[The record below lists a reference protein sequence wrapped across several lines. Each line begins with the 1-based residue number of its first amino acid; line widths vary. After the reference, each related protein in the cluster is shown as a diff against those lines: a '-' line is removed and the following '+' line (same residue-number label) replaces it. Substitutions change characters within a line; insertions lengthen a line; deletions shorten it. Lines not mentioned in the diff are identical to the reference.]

1 MLYLKHIEG
10 SKQGQVESFDSE
22 RIRIGRHPEN
32 DLKFDP
38 ETAREVSGHHAEI
51 LCHKD
56 AVTIK
61 DLQSRNGTYVN
72 GRRINQ
78 PTQLTD
84 GDVIQ
89 FSSRGPKLVFSIGE
103 PVAGSGTVAFK
114 REEAAAP
121 EATAKA
127 GGIGTRER
135 MALGAAAAV
144 ILVALGLAF
153 WWSWPLFFI
162 ALGIVVV
169 AVSGGLLAWWWKKRR
184 AAPVAAPRG
193 VAEEAHLMPEAPADQ
208 DALKELRNKWSEALA
223 RLRQS
228 NLGKSGEDPVYAL
241 PWVLIIGE
249 RGSGKTEAIRA
260 ANPPAS
266 LSSAAGRQAIS
277 GTRSCDWWF
286 FDNLVVLDTPGRY
299 TFPMDERADG
309 REWREVLSLLKRSR
323 TREPING
330 VIVTVAADALASRSV
345 ESLQDGAS
353 QLRRRLDE
361 MVRHLEITFPVYLVV
376 TKADSTARF
385 TEFFSSLPEAVRGQA
400 MGLLNGNLDG
410 RVPATTFLG
419 RAFGSIC
426 KRLERLRLTVMED
439 EDRPDPLRQLFLFPE
454 ELGSLSKPFSA
465 FADALFRPTRYVETP
480 LCRGVFFT
488 SARQQGIPV
497 SRLAQGMDLQTSVSQ
512 PAPVVGPFFCR
523 DLFSVILPQDRPLVQ
538 RTTLWHERYRRG
550 QKGTMVAAGAASLA
564 LCGLLTL
571 SFVRNSQ
578 GLSRLELGT
587 CVGTRGFTTQRP
599 LGQRLKELDDCRE
612 VIANL
617 TPDSFWERLTTN
629 FGLRQTGRLEG
640 PLSQQ
645 YLQAFQ
651 REVMDPLDV
660 RIDQRLTPGPTAPVF
675 AGLILQRI
683 DLLAGCQGQDGCPD
697 FKDRAW
703 PNYRIMLAA
712 EGSDVQEG
720 DPLIAQLRRTHGAF
734 LRWQTDAR
742 ALDEM
747 RAKDIQRVS
756 RWLNSG
762 GLRPEWILASASSQ
776 FPPVRWHDF
785 WGWDGPS
792 QVDPPFTQRA
802 WSEGIQPLLSGLRAI
817 APEVREVQEAVAR
830 FEVNY
835 RSQGLRQWEQ
845 FLTNF
850 PRGERGL
857 DRRGGGRELALKSLG
872 PTSPYRRVIDMAASE
887 LSTVLGADKSASE
900 MPSWAASL
908 QRYVAVRTMAAEA
921 QKPAKEKPD
930 EPKAEYRE
938 EDRQA
943 VGYLTGYLAALDQ
956 LQGELGSPEKSFR
969 FAKKVFEEGEATER
983 STVALQKAV
992 WNLKGLRAAIGAR
1005 DRDDEIFWT
1014 LLARPVELAWRVVL
1028 DETGLYLQ
1036 SQWEA
1041 FWLELG
1047 ELTPGQ
1053 RLAKV
1058 MDFVNGPATTFLERS
1073 RDRFLT
1079 KRFLNESVSF
1089 TSTFL
1094 AFTSRIRWISPEY
1107 AGRLDAPRQIV
1118 VLR

>member
-1 MLYLKHIEG
+1 MIHLKHIEG

-22 RIRIGRHPEN
+22 RIRIGRHLDN
-32 DLKFDP
+32 DLQFDP
-38 ETAREVSGHHAEI
+38 EIAREVSGHHAEI

-103 PVAGSGTVAFK
+103 AVAGSGTVAL
-114 REEAAAP
+114 RHEETAAP
-121 EATAKA
+121 EATAKKSA
-127 GGIGTRER
+127 GIGVRER
-135 MALGAAAAV
+135 IALGVAAAV
-144 ILVALGLAF
+144 ILAALGLAF
-153 WWSWPLFFI
+153 WWSWSVFFI
-162 ALGIVVV
+162 ALAVTVV
-169 AVSGGLLAWWWKKRR
+169 AVSGCLAVRWWKKRR
-184 AAPVAAPRG
+184 GVSPAEPRG
-193 VAEEAHLMPEAPADQ
+193 AEEAHLVADTPSDQ
-208 DALKELRNKWSEALA
+208 DALKTLRHNWSEALV

-228 NLGKSGEDPVYAL
+228 KLGKSGEDPVDAL
-241 PWVLIIGE
+241 PWVLVMGE

-266 LSSAAGRQAIS
+266 LSSTAGRQAIS

-299 TFPMDERADG
+299 VFPIDERADG
-309 REWREVLSLLKRSR
+309 KEWHEILSLLKRSR
-323 TREPING
+323 AREPING

-345 ESLQDGAS
+345 ESLQDGAT

-361 MVRHLEITFPVYLVV
+361 MVRHLEMTFPVYLVV
-376 TKADSTARF
+376 TKTDSTAWF
-385 TEFFSSLPEAVRGQA
+385 TEFFSSLPEAARGQA
-400 MGLLNGNLDG
+400 MGLLNGDLDG
-410 RVPATTFLG
+410 RIPATTFLG

-426 KRLERLRLTVMED
+426 SRLERLRLAVMED
-439 EDRPDPLRQLFLFPE
+439 EDRPDPLRRLFLFPQ
-454 ELGSLSKPFSA
+454 ELGSLSKSFVV

-480 LCRGVFFT
+480 PCRGVFFT
-488 SARQQGIPV
+488 SARQQGVPA
-497 SRLAQGMDLQTSVSQ
+497 SRLAQEMELHVSMSQ

-550 QKGTMVAAGAASLA
+550 QKAAMVAAGAISLV

-571 SFVRNSQ
+571 SFIGNSQ
-578 GLSRLELGT
+578 ALSRLDLGV
-587 CVGTRGFTTQRP
+587 CVNPSWQAAQRP
-599 LGQRLKELDDCRE
+599 LEQRLKGLDGCRE
-612 VIANL
+612 TIAGL
-617 TPDSFWERLTTN
+617 TPHSFWERLTTN
-629 FGLRQTGRLEG
+629 FGLRQTSRIEG
-640 PLSQQ
+640 PLSRH

-660 RIDQRLTPGPTAPVF
+660 RIDQRLVPGPTAPVF
-675 AGLILQRI
+675 ASLILQRI
-683 DLLAGCQGQDGCPD
+683 ELIAGCKDRGGCPD
-697 FKDRAW
+697 FDDRVW

-712 EGSDVQEG
+712 EEPHVQEG
-720 DPLIAQLRRTHGAF
+720 DPLIAQLRRTHGAY
-734 LRWQTDAR
+734 LQWQTDTQG
-742 ALDEM
+742 LDEM

-762 GLRPEWILASASSQ
+762 GLRPEWILASVRSQ

-785 WGWDGPS
+785 WGVDGPS

-802 WSEGIQPLLSGLRAI
+802 WSEGIKPLLSGLRAI
-817 APEVREVQEAVAR
+817 APEVMEVQEALTR
-830 FEVNY
+830 FEVSY
-835 RSQGLRQWEQ
+835 RIEGFRQWEQ
-845 FLTNF
+845 FLANF
-850 PRGERGL
+850 PRGERAL
-857 DRRGGGRELALKSLG
+857 DRRDGSRDLASRTLG
-872 PTSPYRRVIDMAASE
+872 PASPYWRIIDMTASE
-887 LSTVLGADKSASE
+887 LSAVLGVDKSAGE

-908 QRYVAVRTMAAEA
+908 QRYVAVRAMAAEA
-921 QKPAKEKPD
+921 QKSAKEKPD

-969 FAKKVFEEGEATER
+969 FAKRVFEEGEATER

-1028 DETGLYLQ
+1028 DEAGLHLQ

-1041 FWLELG
+1041 FWLELA

-1079 KRFLNESVSF
+1079 KRFLNGGVSF
-1089 TSTFL
+1089 TPTFL
-1094 AFTSRIRWISPEY
+1094 AFTSRIRSISPEY

-1118 VLR
+1118 ASP